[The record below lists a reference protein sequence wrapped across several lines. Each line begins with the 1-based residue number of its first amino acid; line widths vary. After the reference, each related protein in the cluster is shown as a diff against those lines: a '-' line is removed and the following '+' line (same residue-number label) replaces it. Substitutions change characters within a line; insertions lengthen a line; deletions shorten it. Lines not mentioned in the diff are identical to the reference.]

1 MRNGDMILFMEL
13 CDYDLDH
20 YVKQSPFNQRDV
32 KVFLSHMG
40 RCLPHK
46 SPITSP
52 FPPSV
57 CNCFCAAAEGLRVLQ
72 ERGIV
77 HRDLKPQ
84 NILVTVDPVTEK
96 KQVSA
101 VAVLSTVWCSVLAV
115 PAMLPR
121 SVFTA
126 ENCGFWFC
134 KALY

>member
-32 KVFLSHMG
+32 KIFLSHIG
-40 RCLPHK
+40 ACHPRTLQVA
-46 SPITSP
+46 SP
-52 FPPSV
+52 FCWSV
-57 CNCFCAAAEGLRVLQ
+57 HDCMLSSAAAEGLRVLQ

-84 NILVTVDPVTEK
+84 NILVAVDPVTEK

-101 VAVLSTVWCSVLAV
+101 ATRWLLYA
-115 PAMLPR
+115 
-121 SVFTA
+121 
-126 ENCGFWFC
+126 
-134 KALY
+134 ALYLLQYPHFAQ